1 MERMRLIGMVPKDS
15 MGVITQT
22 DLEKRMGVK

>member
-1 MERMRLIGMVPKDS
+1 MERMKRLGMVPKSS
-15 MGVITQT
+15 MGVIHQT